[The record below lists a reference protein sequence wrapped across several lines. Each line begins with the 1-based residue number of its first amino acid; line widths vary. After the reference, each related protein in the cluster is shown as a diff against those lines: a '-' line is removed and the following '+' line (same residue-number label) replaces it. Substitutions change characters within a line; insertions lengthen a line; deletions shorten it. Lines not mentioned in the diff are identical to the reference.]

1 VGANSDNFSDAFMTA
16 DEGELVSEWPVA
28 LAGMQVS
35 VTHASAMHL
44 DETFSRSEL
53 VRLLYRIVVL
63 NGDGCVGRYDDRG
76 RLGSWDVVRHLQK

>member
-1 VGANSDNFSDAFMTA
+1 VGANSDDFSNAFMTA

-35 VTHASAMHL
+35 VTHSSAMHL
-44 DETFSRSEL
+44 DETFSRSKL

-63 NGDGCVGRYDDRG
+63 DGDGCVGRYDDCG
-76 RLGSWDVVRHLQK
+76 RLGCWDVV